1 MRTMIDLGSQRGTG
15 LYIIDTA
22 TAVDCTKDVRFGRRS
37 FRSLIECVVPCCAG
51 FPISSNASTF
61 DDDDSDN
68 NSTSTAV
75 TAPAPAV
82 ATTTTVTGTFFG
94 HRRGR
99 VRFCVHD
106 HPTAAAA
113 APPLLLLEFT
123 VPTAYLAREM
133 QHGLLRVALESGG
146 GSGRGSLLGTPVWT
160 MYCNGRKV
168 GFAIRRRPTEADAEV
183 FRLMRSVSA
192 GTGILPAAAGSE
204 AGDLLYMRASFKRVI
219 GSTDSES
226 FHMIDPAGGRGGQQ
240 LSIFL
245 FRT

>member
-1 MRTMIDLGSQRGTG
+1 MIDLGSQRGSG
-15 LYIIDTA
+15 LYIIDTS

-51 FPISSNASTF
+51 FPISSNASAF
-61 DDDDSDN
+61 DEDDSDN
-68 NSTSTAV
+68 NSTAAAV
-75 TAPAPAV
+75 TAPAPTV
-82 ATTTTVTGTFFG
+82 AAATTVTGTFFG

-106 HPTAAAA
+106 HAA

-146 GSGRGSLLGTPVWT
+146 GGGRGPLLSTPVWT

-168 GFAIRRRPTEADAEV
+168 GFAIRRRATEADAEV
-183 FRLMRSVSA
+183 FRLMRGPALHASELRA
-192 GTGILPAAAGSE
+192 G
-204 AGDLLYMRASFKRVI
+204 YRVDGLRI
-219 GSTDSES
+219 VPHDR
-226 FHMIDPAGGRGGQQ
+226 PGRGKR
-240 LSIFL
+240 
-245 FRT
+245 RTTAQHLPLQNLDFNGI